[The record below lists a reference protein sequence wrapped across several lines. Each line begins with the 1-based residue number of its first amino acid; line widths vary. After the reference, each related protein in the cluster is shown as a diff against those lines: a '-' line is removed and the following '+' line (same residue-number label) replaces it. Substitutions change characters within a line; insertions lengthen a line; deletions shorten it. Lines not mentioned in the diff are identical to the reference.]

1 MSVSSSTVLQSA
13 RGIYREHTLRAFDG
27 KHPGVILFSHL
38 GEFNHTKIDQ
48 LLKFA
53 ETAVLLEGS
62 KRKVMKRIC
71 SVLIECLQNIAHHAA
86 RDQSGQQQAFAML
99 SKHQGFYRLV
109 TGNLILQQD
118 ANLIDYR
125 LGELNKL
132 DQSEVRKLYIET
144 LCNENFSFKGG
155 AGLGFLTIAKKTK
168 NKIDYHIAPLDD
180 HFAYLAMGIDIPDAE

>member
-1 MSVSSSTVLQSA
+1 MCI
-13 RGIYREHTLRAFDG
+13 RDR
-27 KHPGVILFSHL
+27 
-38 GEFNHTKIDQ
+38 
-48 LLKFA
+48 

-86 RDQSGQQQAFAML
+86 RDQSGQQQSFALL

-125 LGELNKL
+125 AWESSINSTNLRCA
-132 DQSEVRKLYIET
+132 SST
-144 LCNENFSFKGG
+144 
-155 AGLGFLTIAKKTK
+155 
-168 NKIDYHIAPLDD
+168 
-180 HFAYLAMGIDIPDAE
+180 